1 MKKLITTLAL
11 AFIAACPF
19 AGFGQSD
26 IEKDP
31 AYLPIDKV
39 LDLKANPPSV
49 NVNLPRFL
57 LKDVVSNLNT
67 SNALAKSGIDLADLL
82 KDVKLIRVVVF
93 EGNKSNKKEL
103 GETMK
108 KLLAEVDSK
117 WMSIVRVHDGGD
129 NVGVYVMGDPSGD
142 STSGLAVLVQDGGDG
157 DTVIVNVVGHVPIGK
172 LIQIA
177 SQSKKLPK
185 DLLGQL
191 QGLGVDTG
199 AKPTAKP
206 IAKAEKNADVT
217 TTNTP
222 IEAPKAAAKDSDE
235 K

>member
-1 MKKLITTLAL
+1 MKKLITTLTL
-11 AFIAACPF
+11 AFIALCPF
-19 AGFGQSD
+19 TGFGQAD

-67 SNALAKSGIDLADLL
+67 SNELAKSGIDLADLL

-103 GETMK
+103 GEAMK
-108 KLLAEVDSK
+108 KLMAETDSK
-117 WMSIVRVHDGGD
+117 WTSIARVHDGGD
-129 NVGVYVMGDPSGD
+129 NVGVYAMGDPSGE
-142 STSGLAVLVQDGGDG
+142 SMAGVAVLVQDGDDG
-157 DTVIVNVVGHVPIGK
+157 DTVIVNVVGHVSIGK
-172 LIQIA
+172 LMAIA
-177 SQSKKLPK
+177 SQSNKLPK
-185 DLLGQL
+185 DLLKQL
-191 QGLGVDTG
+191 GFAAQSGPKPAA
-199 AKPTAKP
+199 AKVH
-206 IAKAEKNADVT
+206 KNPDET

-222 IEAPKAAAKDSDE
+222 IESPQAAAKDSDN